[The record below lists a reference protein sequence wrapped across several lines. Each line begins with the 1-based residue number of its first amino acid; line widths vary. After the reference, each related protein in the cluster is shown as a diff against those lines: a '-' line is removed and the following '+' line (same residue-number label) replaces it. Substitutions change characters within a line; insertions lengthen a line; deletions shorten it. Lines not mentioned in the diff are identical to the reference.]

1 MECENVQ
8 IVGLWGRVFAKDLF
22 KCGRMLREHI
32 LGSDVKI
39 VKFQRA
45 LDVPRKKTVV
55 IHLRSSHIK
64 SALRA
69 SSQNS
74 KRQCGCN
81 RRQELI
87 SSPHDFSGERY
98 DLVMVV
104 ITVSKA
110 KPRPV
115 GGSLLAEAR
124 YFFGIWSVFQVWC
137 RICGIVQDF
146 PHLETKHQIKQGTKT
161 LQMDMAYLSN
171 TTRVILPF
179 TYPTSLQPESA
190 QRTRHPCS
198 MVGTKLDVVYP
209 AAMGHGIIFTF
220 ALHRWCQFSFDCK
233 SAISQ

>member
-1 MECENVQ
+1 MRSSGIACHGSYDNVQ
-8 IVGLWGRVFAKDLF
+8 TLGLCRVFAKDLF

-39 VKFQRA
+39 VKFLCA
-45 LDVPRKKTVV
+45 PVIHLRKKDVV

-74 KRQCGCN
+74 KCQCGCN

-124 YFFGIWSVFQVWC
+124 YFFGI
-137 RICGIVQDF
+137 
-146 PHLETKHQIKQGTKT
+146 
-161 LQMDMAYLSN
+161 
-171 TTRVILPF
+171 
-179 TYPTSLQPESA
+179 
-190 QRTRHPCS
+190 
-198 MVGTKLDVVYP
+198 
-209 AAMGHGIIFTF
+209 
-220 ALHRWCQFSFDCK
+220 
-233 SAISQ
+233 

>member
-1 MECENVQ
+1 
-8 IVGLWGRVFAKDLF
+8 
-22 KCGRMLREHI
+22 MLREHI

-45 LDVPRKKTVV
+45 LDVPRKKNVV

-124 YFFGIWSVFQVWC
+124 YFFGI
-137 RICGIVQDF
+137 
-146 PHLETKHQIKQGTKT
+146 
-161 LQMDMAYLSN
+161 
-171 TTRVILPF
+171 
-179 TYPTSLQPESA
+179 
-190 QRTRHPCS
+190 
-198 MVGTKLDVVYP
+198 
-209 AAMGHGIIFTF
+209 
-220 ALHRWCQFSFDCK
+220 
-233 SAISQ
+233 